1 MSFMSDSA
9 GSHSMYLN
17 QDQASSFQSSTSFR
31 KLSRSTSTVTYLA
44 FNLLRTDF
52 PNKFVIIRLDCGN
65 PKRGE
70 DEEKMHYT

>member
-1 MSFMSDSA
+1 MSDSS
-9 GSHSMYLN
+9 GPNSMYLN
-17 QDQASSFQSSTSFR
+17 RDQASSFQSSTSFR

-52 PNKFVIIRLDCGN
+52 PNNFVTIRPDCGN

-70 DEEKMHYT
+70 EGEKIH